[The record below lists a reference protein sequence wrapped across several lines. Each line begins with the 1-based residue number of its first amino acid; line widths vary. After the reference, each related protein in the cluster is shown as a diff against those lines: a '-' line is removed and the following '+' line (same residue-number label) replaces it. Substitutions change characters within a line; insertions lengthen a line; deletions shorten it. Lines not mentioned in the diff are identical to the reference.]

1 MMQQPRKKR
10 SSVGFESGDEY
21 NEEINDKLNDL
32 WSQMKHVRVWLTQR
46 KNEIIKSI
54 TPGYSRKTDN
64 HNSFSVE
71 MVDKSR

>member
-1 MMQQPRKKR
+1 MQQPRKKR

-46 KNEIIKSI
+46 KNESITSI